1 MAKSL
6 MGNIRAEMGKQ
17 DEKRGLAKLMSNVQ
31 EVQEVQEAT
40 VIKAEH
46 LVRET
51 QDVQDDTAVTNK
63 HLMQKAQDVQQVQH
77 VQYEQEVQGR
87 NTQGRKGKKLPR
99 AHISLSPEAYEY
111 LSTMAGATRKT
122 MSEYIENLLLEDK
135 ERTPSYPQIRELIR
149 TMKGN

>member
-31 EVQEVQEAT
+31 EVQEATAVEA
-40 VIKAEH
+40 KH
-46 LVRET
+46 LVREI
-51 QDVQDDTAVTNK
+51 QDVQEDTAITSK
-63 HLMQKAQDVQQVQH
+63 HLIQKVQEVQQVQH
-77 VQYEQEVQGR
+77 VQDVQEVQGR

-135 ERTPSYPQIRELIR
+135 ERTPSYPQIRELMR
-149 TMKGN
+149 KMKGN